1 MAQQFLADRNGWL
14 SFRSSTPLLYITA
27 EDAEFDVHTM
37 KAWRDEGFVVE
48 YIPMGN
54 GGKQYVQTLHKLGE
68 NMSIGERYAI
78 VAFGDA
84 AAVCLDIFSE
94 PRAATSK
101 LCSLIAYYP
110 TSIPDTRHR
119 FTSSFRVLV
128 HLAEGASGNECTV
141 GVVRRPEVL
150 GIQGKRKTVQKRVT
164 PGIGVGGLQDKIL
177 YPCFTYEGVDA
188 GFAEHDLPEYDA
200 VADALA
206 WSRSL
211 STVRKGF
218 SAEVDLE
225 RVLEQNE
232 EQKFHGKAVDKLLE
246 TYTRSPR
253 PSVNFTPTMTGGI
266 GVSDLKRFY
275 RDYFLRSCPP
285 SLHMRLISRTIGVD
299 RIVDEIYFNFK
310 HTCQM
315 PWILPGVPPT
325 NEKVEIVVISIV
337 GFRAG
342 KIWSERLY
350 WDQAS
355 VLFQVGLLDPEEVP
369 KDFKG
374 KAKGGDDDEDDEGGL
389 EMLPVSG
396 SEAARKV
403 MDVESEEFND
413 MIDDW

>member
-1 MAQQFLADRNGWL
+1 M
-14 SFRSSTPLLYITA
+14 
-27 EDAEFDVHTM
+27 
-37 KAWRDEGFVVE
+37 
-48 YIPMGN
+48 
-54 GGKQYVQTLHKLGE
+54 
-68 NMSIGERYAI
+68 
-78 VAFGDA
+78 
-84 AAVCLDIFSE
+84 CLDIFSE

-232 EQKFHGKAVDKLLE
+232 ERG
-246 TYTRSPR
+246 S
-253 PSVNFTPTMTGGI
+253 
-266 GVSDLKRFY
+266 
-275 RDYFLRSCPP
+275 FLQQ
-285 SLHMRLISRTIGVD
+285 ISRNNSLTNKQK
-299 RIVDEIYFNFK
+299 NF
-310 HTCQM
+310 M
-315 PWILPGVPPT
+315 
-325 NEKVEIVVISIV
+325 
-337 GFRAG
+337 
-342 KIWSERLY
+342 
-350 WDQAS
+350 
-355 VLFQVGLLDPEEVP
+355 
-369 KDFKG
+369 
-374 KAKGGDDDEDDEGGL
+374 
-389 EMLPVSG
+389 
-396 SEAARKV
+396 ARQ
-403 MDVESEEFND
+403 STSF
-413 MIDDW
+413 